1 MNILLVILLFSVL
14 ILIHELGHFVAAKK
28 FGVKI
33 EEFGLGYPPRIFG
46 FYKKDKKWIF
56 IGRDTKKKIRKIDKT
71 IYSLNWIPF
80 GGFLKIFGENR
91 EEKKESSS
99 QKSSKK
105 QKKIRKD
112 SFEAQSALKRSIIIL
127 NGVFFNVIFAMLLL
141 IIMFASGAPVVSDE
155 ETTVPLKNEAVII
168 SEVVNGSPASEAG
181 LSMGD
186 KILDVAIF
194 GEDGL
199 INISAVEDV
208 QNFTNNNKGEKI
220 VLTIQRGGEII
231 EKEIIPRVEFPEDEG
246 PMGIAI
252 MKTGIARYPWY
263 EAIKKGVV
271 YTFQLLQAIL
281 FGFYTIFKSLLTK
294 GKMVGQVAG
303 PVGIFQLTSQ
313 AASMG
318 ISYFIHF
325 GAMISLNLAV
335 LNALPIPAL
344 DGGRFLFILIEKI
357 KGSPISAK
365 VERVTNSAAFL
376 LLILLMIFITIR
388 DIIKIF

>member
-199 INISAVEDV
+199 VNISAVEDV